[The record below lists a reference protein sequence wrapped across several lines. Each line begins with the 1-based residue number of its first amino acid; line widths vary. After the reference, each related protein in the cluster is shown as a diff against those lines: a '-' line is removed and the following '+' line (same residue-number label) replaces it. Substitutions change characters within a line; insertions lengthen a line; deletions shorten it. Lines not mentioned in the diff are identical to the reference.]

1 MPEVTS
7 ATRGLRRVAPLALI
21 LCLAAGC
28 GDDDKGTATPS
39 EPPPPSTTTLSG
51 GTTVSGETTVSGDT
65 TPMPTVPTATGKN
78 GKPSLLMGKRNLLL
92 LLEGDLRRF
101 APTQV
106 EGKSLEVV
114 ALAGPEAF
122 WAGQKPKR
130 ILVKMRVKGGP
141 SLDVKVGQKVDFVGT
156 LTATGDDP
164 TLGVRTDELL
174 TKQGAY
180 VDVSAADVKLR

>member
-7 ATRGLRRVAPLALI
+7 VTRGLRRVAPLALI

-28 GDDDKGTATPS
+28 GDDGKGTATPS
-39 EPPPPSTTTLSG
+39 EPPPPSS
-51 GTTVSGETTVSGDT
+51 TTVSGDT
-65 TPMPTVPTATGKN
+65 TPMPTVPTETADKG
-78 GKPSLLMGKRNLLL
+78 GGPSLLMGKRNLLL

-141 SLDVKVGQKVDFVGT
+141 SLDVKVGQKVDFVGV

-164 TLGVRTDELL
+164 SLGVRADELL